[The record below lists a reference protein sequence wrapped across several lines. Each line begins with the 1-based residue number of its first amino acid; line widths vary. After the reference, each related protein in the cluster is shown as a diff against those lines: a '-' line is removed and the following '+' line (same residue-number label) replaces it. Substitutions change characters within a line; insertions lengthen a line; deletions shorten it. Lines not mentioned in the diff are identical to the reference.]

1 MRPDTVSER
10 RLAPTGESSQTV
22 FADVRACKAPQSGGL
37 ATQGHLLRSWA
48 GPPGESHPLGLLRA
62 QDPADMQVM
71 RRCLSLDAWIP
82 VETTRLT
89 PLPSNPALA
98 AL

>member
-1 MRPDTVSER
+1 MRPDTVPQR
-10 RLAPTGESSQTV
+10 RVVPTGESSQTV
-22 FADVRACKAPQSGGL
+22 FADVRACKAAQSGRL
-37 ATQGHLLRSWA
+37 ATHGHLLRPWA
-48 GPPGESHPLGLLRA
+48 GPPGESCPLGLLRA

>member
-1 MRPDTVSER
+1 MRPDTMPGR
-10 RLAPTGESSQTV
+10 RLAPTGESSQAV
-22 FADVRACKAPQSGGL
+22 FADARARKAAQPGGP
-37 ATQGHLLRSWA
+37 ATQGHLLRFWA

-62 QDPADMQVM
+62 QDPAEMQVM
-71 RRCLSLDAWIP
+71 RTWLSLDAWIP

-89 PLPSNPALA
+89 PLPSNPELA